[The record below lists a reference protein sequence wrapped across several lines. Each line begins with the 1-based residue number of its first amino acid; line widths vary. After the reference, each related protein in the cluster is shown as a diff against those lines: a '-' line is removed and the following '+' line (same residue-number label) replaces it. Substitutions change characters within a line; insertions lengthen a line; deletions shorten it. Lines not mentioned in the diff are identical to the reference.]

1 MGADNF
7 INIAKWKDGQELLE
21 RYNYIVLDREDID
34 LAKYANRK
42 NISIIKNETYNTCSS
57 SEFRGMFK
65 EEKRYNKE
73 IIPDLVIDYI
83 LENGLYKI

>member
-7 INIAKWKDGQELLE
+7 INMEKWKDGQELLD

-42 NISIIKNETYNTCSS
+42 NIN
-57 SEFRGMFK
+57 
-65 EEKRYNKE
+65 NK
-73 IIPDLVIDYI
+73 
-83 LENGLYKI
+83 K